1 VSERTRSD
9 VVPTSGSGAVVVLA
23 GGTGGAKLARGMLDV
38 VGPDE
43 LVVIAN
49 TGDDI
54 DIYGSHVSPD
64 PDLVSFWLAD
74 LINERGWGI
83 EGDTFAVMDALR
95 ALGTDVWF
103 NLGDRDLAWC
113 LERRRMED
121 EGLRHTEAL
130 ARLNGAIEV
139 RARVLPMCDEPLR
152 THIRT
157 DAGWRD
163 FQQFMIGDRA
173 EGAVLEVAFA
183 APAQA
188 RLVKPAVPHAPP
200 IAPPLTA
207 GPGGVAHD
215 TLIPPASAS
224 PPADSA
230 PQPTPEILAAL
241 ATARTVIVGPSN
253 PVISIWPIL
262 HVLGRVLVA
271 LDAPVVCVS
280 PIVDGEVVKGPTA
293 AFLAAYDQPAS
304 AAGVA
309 AFYEKVAPGL
319 LDGIVTDD
327 PVDGLATLE
336 IDTNMPDA
344 QGRARVAEQTL
355 AFAESL
361 SG

>member
-1 VSERTRSD
+1 MSE
-9 VVPTSGSGAVVVLA
+9 PTGPVVVVA

-54 DIYGSHVSPD
+54 NIYGSHVSPD

-121 EGLRHTEAL
+121 EGLRPTEAL
-130 ARLNGAIEV
+130 ARLNEAIGV
-139 RARVLPMCDEPLR
+139 FARVLPMCDEPLH
-152 THIRT
+152 THVLT
-157 DAGWRD
+157 DAGWRN
-163 FQQFMIGDRA
+163 FQQFMIGD
-173 EGAVLEVAFA
+173 GAAGTVHEVAFA
-183 APAQA
+183 TPTQARIAPAG
-188 RLVKPAVPHAPP
+188 APLP
-200 IAPPLTA
+200 QDPP
-207 GPGGVAHD
+207 
-215 TLIPPASAS
+215 
-224 PPADSA
+224 

-241 ATARTVIVGPSN
+241 ATARAVIVGPSN

-262 HVLGRVLVA
+262 HVLGDTLVA

-280 PIVDGEVVKGPTA
+280 PIVGGEVVKGPTA
-293 AFLAAYDQPAS
+293 AFLAAYEQPAS
-304 AAGVA
+304 AAGVV

-319 LDGIVTDD
+319 LDGVVTDE
-327 PVDGLATLE
+327 PLIGLATLE
-336 IDTNMPDA
+336 IDTDMPDVA
-344 QGRARVAEQTL
+344 ARARVAEQTL
-355 AFAESL
+355 AFTKTL